1 MSYRTVMAADLKGYG
16 SAPQNAQD
24 VLQQNLAGCL
34 RDAAGRA
41 GLDPQRWGEAGRGDG
56 MLMVL
61 PPDVA
66 VESLAG
72 RFVRELNAALRARNR
87 LVSAAARVRMLLAIH
102 HGPVAEAAIGYSGT
116 APVVVTRLCGADSLR
131 DALDAAG
138 ADLGVVMSAFVYR
151 SSVEAGMTSLDPAD
165 LRHVRLPDLGADG
178 DGWIWFPGGPDPHT
192 VDFPDGLAGGTERE
206 QKQEPK
212 SPPRRPSRPD
222 SPSVDFS
229 RGNTYIGRDQNNYY
243 GGRP

>member
-1 MSYRTVMAADLKGYG
+1 MSYRTVMAADLKGYE
-16 SAPQNAQD
+16 SAPQNAQGL
-24 VLQQNLAGCL
+24 LQRNLAGCL

-41 GLDPQRWGEAGRGDG
+41 GLDPERWGEAGRGDG

-66 VESLAG
+66 VEGLAG
-72 RFVRELNAALRARNR
+72 RFVRELNAELRARNR

-102 HGPVAEAAIGYSGT
+102 HGPVAEAAIGYTGT
-116 APVVVTRLCGADSLR
+116 APVVVKRLCEADSLR

-138 ADLGVVMSAFVYR
+138 ADLGVIVSAFVYR

-165 LRHVRLPDLGADG
+165 LRHVRLPGLGDDG

-192 VDFPDGLAGGTERE
+192 VDFPDGLADGPAPEPEPQAPPGG
-206 QKQEPK
+206 
-212 SPPRRPSRPD
+212 PSRPD
-222 SPSVDFS
+222 SPFQDYS